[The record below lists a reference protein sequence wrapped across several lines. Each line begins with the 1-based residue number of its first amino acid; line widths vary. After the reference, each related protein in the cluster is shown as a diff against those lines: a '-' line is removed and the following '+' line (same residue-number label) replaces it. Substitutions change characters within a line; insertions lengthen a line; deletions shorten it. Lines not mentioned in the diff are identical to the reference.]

1 MYKQSLKRSQHFV
14 ETKLQNPPS
23 SAFDKISERVQR
35 SESDILMIPSRLL
48 DTPNNKG
55 KDKKAVLAPL
65 FAQSHPYPSK
75 IPELLESNQ

>member
-14 ETKLQNPPS
+14 ETKSIKPPS
-23 SAFDKISERVQR
+23 NAFNKIAERVQR
-35 SESDILMIPSRLL
+35 SESDTLMIPSRLL
-48 DTPNNKG
+48 DAPNNKP

-75 IPELLESNQ
+75 IPELLEGNQ